1 MSADDHDGAGN
12 SDGHG
17 DGNYVINIV
26 IMVMV
31 MTDDDDDDA
40 DVDVDDGNAD
50 DCTDDVNDYG
60 NIEGGDSVTMIMV
73 MISLLEIVI

>member
-1 MSADDHDGAGN
+1 
-12 SDGHG
+12 
-17 DGNYVINIV
+17 
-26 IMVMV
+26 MVMV